1 MPEDLKKA
9 LIVLFYIY
17 LISAI
22 INIISS
28 YFDFKQGLNEEHY
41 EKYIQ
46 KFKNNISI
54 ALFPG
59 INILCAGAVIIGIVF
74 FYYDK
79 ILDMTIK
86 NTCKKTIVAQK
97 ELKILK
103 AALIESKYFENEE
116 EIQLFINGKLVMDK
130 LTNIRNEED

>member
-79 ILDMTIK
+79 ILI
-86 NTCKKTIVAQK
+86 I
-97 ELKILK
+97 
-103 AALIESKYFENEE
+103 
-116 EIQLFINGKLVMDK
+116 
-130 LTNIRNEED
+130 